1 MHPKSPK
8 WLDDV
13 ARSCRYIAE
22 DTTGATLDADLHQRQ
37 MRQAVERNLEIIG
50 EALSRLRKV
59 DPDTAAKISDMHR
72 IIGLRNRLAHGYD
85 DEIEDALVW
94 RAIQESIPV
103 LQADVE
109 RLLPRFDHEAIRFP
123 PGEQA

>member
-8 WLDDV
+8 LLDDV

-22 DTTGATLDADLHQRQ
+22 DTAGATLETYLDQRQ

-50 EALSRLRKV
+50 EALNRLRAGG
-59 DPDTAAKISDMHR
+59 PETASDIADLNQ

-94 RAIQESIPV
+94 RAVQESLPV
-103 LQADVE
+103 LQSEVQ
-109 RLLPRFDHEAIRFP
+109 RILPSFES
-123 PGEQA
+123 

>member
-1 MHPKSPK
+1 
-8 WLDDV
+8 
-13 ARSCRYIAE
+13 
-22 DTTGATLDADLHQRQ
+22 

-109 RLLPRFDHEAIRFP
+109 RLLPRFEP
-123 PGEQA
+123 